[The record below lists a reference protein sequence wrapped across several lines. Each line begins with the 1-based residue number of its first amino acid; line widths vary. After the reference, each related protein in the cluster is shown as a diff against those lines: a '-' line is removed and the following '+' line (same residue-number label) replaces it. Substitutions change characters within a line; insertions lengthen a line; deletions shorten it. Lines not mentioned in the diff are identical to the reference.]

1 MPAIDPVVAR
11 YAARG
16 VPRYTS
22 YPSAPHFQAGFP
34 EAHYRTWLGALD
46 PSEPVSLYLHVPF
59 CREMC
64 WYCGCNMK
72 LARRYEPIAAYVEV
86 LLKELDLVAAA
97 LPDRMTISHLH
108 WGGGTPTALQP
119 ADLARVMEAVRK
131 RFEIDRNAELAI
143 ESDPRTLT
151 AEMTHLIGALGFTR
165 ASFGV
170 QEFNPEVQRAINR
183 VQPPEMVE
191 RAVDG
196 LRHAGV
202 SALNFDLIYGLPFQ
216 TGPSLVATVSAAA
229 AMSPDRLALFGYA
242 HVPWMAKNQR
252 MIPEH
257 ALPGPAE
264 RAEQAALAAETLTS
278 CGFDAI
284 GIDHFAQPQ
293 DELAVAA
300 REGRMRRNFQ
310 GYTTDR
316 ADTLIGLGAT
326 AIGTTPFGHVQ
337 NLSETRAWA
346 RAVRQAARAC
356 DRADHV
362 RRPGRRGGSR
372 AALWCKARLGN
383 GIIVSPWRAGVGWP
397 CRDRRAGSGPDA
409 ARSAAGARGRRC
421 LRHLSRT
428 WCCPAQ
434 PGGLTSPSVARHP
447 EPAQSRVTRNRQAG
461 APCPQQ
467 DNSPT
472 RARGDTSRCH
482 IRVKTASCHRQ

>member
-11 YAARG
+11 YAARP

-22 YPSAPHFQAGFP
+22 YPSAPHFEAGFP
-34 EAHYRTWLGALD
+34 EARYRAWLGALD
-46 PSEPVSLYLHVPF
+46 QGEPVSLYLHVPF

-72 LARRYEPIAAYVEV
+72 LARRYEPIAAYVDV
-86 LLKELDLVAAA
+86 LLKELELVAAA
-97 LPDRMTISHLH
+97 LPARMTISHLH

-119 ADLARVMEAVRK
+119 ADLARVMEAVRR
-131 RFEIDRNAELAI
+131 RFEIDRGAELAI

-170 QEFNPEVQRAINR
+170 QEFNPKVQRAINR

-196 LRHAGV
+196 LRNAGV
-202 SALNFDLIYGLPFQ
+202 RALNFDLIYGLPFQ

-252 MIPEH
+252 MIPED

-264 RAEQAALAAETLTS
+264 RAEQAALAAETLEA
-278 CGFDAI
+278 CGFDTI
-284 GIDHFAQPQ
+284 GIDHFARPK
-293 DELAVAA
+293 DDLAVAA

-316 ADTLIGLGAT
+316 ANTLIGLGAT

-346 RAVRQAARAC
+346 RAVEAGSLPVGRGLAYSGEDRLRAHVIERIMCDGAADTEAAARQFEAPT
-356 DRADHV
+356 D
-362 RRPGRRGGSR
+362 
-372 AALWCKARLGN
+372 W
-383 GIIVSPWRAGVGWP
+383 
-397 CRDRRAGSGPDA
+397 AGSSLAGLSGLAADGLVVVDGPRVALTPRGRPLARVVAAAFDSYLERGA
-409 ARSAAGARGRRC
+409 ARHS
-421 LRHLSRT
+421 
-428 WCCPAQ
+428 
-434 PGGLTSPSVARHP
+434 
-447 EPAQSRVTRNRQAG
+447 QA
-461 APCPQQ
+461 
-467 DNSPT
+467 
-472 RARGDTSRCH
+472 
-482 IRVKTASCHRQ
+482 V

>member
-1 MPAIDPVVAR
+1 MMPAIDPVVAR

-346 RAVRQAARAC
+346 RAVEAGLLPVGRGLATSGDDRLRAHVIERIMCDGRADVGEAARRFGA
-356 DRADHV
+356 
-362 RRPGRRGGSR
+362 RPDWATESLSALGELVSDGLVVIDGPEVALTPRGRPLARVVAAAFDTYLERG
-372 AALWCKARLGN
+372 
-383 GIIVSPWRAGVGWP
+383 
-397 CRDRRAGSGPDA
+397 A
-409 ARSAAGARGRRC
+409 ARHS
-421 LRHLSRT
+421 
-428 WCCPAQ
+428 
-434 PGGLTSPSVARHP
+434 
-447 EPAQSRVTRNRQAG
+447 QA
-461 APCPQQ
+461 
-467 DNSPT
+467 
-472 RARGDTSRCH
+472 
-482 IRVKTASCHRQ
+482 V

>member
-1 MPAIDPVVAR
+1 MDPVVAR
-11 YAARG
+11 HAARA

-46 PSEPVSLYLHVPF
+46 PREPVSLYLHVPF

-97 LPDRMTISHLH
+97 LPARMTISHLH

-119 ADLARVMEAVRK
+119 ADLARVMEAVRRK
-131 RFEIDRNAELAI
+131 FTIDGKAELAI

-170 QEFNPEVQRAINR
+170 QEFNPRVQQAINR

-196 LRHAGV
+196 LRDAGV
-202 SALNFDLIYGLPFQ
+202 RALNFDLIYGLPFQ

-229 AMSPDRLALFGYA
+229 AMAPDRLALFGYA
-242 HVPWMAKNQR
+242 HVPWMARNQR
-252 MIPEH
+252 MIPEA

-264 RAEQAALAAETLTS
+264 RAEQAALAAETLTA

-284 GIDHFAQPQ
+284 GIDHFAQPH
-293 DELAVAA
+293 DELALAA

-316 ADTLIGLGAT
+316 ANTLIGLGAT

-346 RAVRQAARAC
+346 RAVEAGRLPVGKGLAFRGEDRMRAHVIERIMCDGRADVGEAGRRFGAAPDWAAESLSALGDLVADGLVVIDGPEVALTPRGRPLARVVAAAFDTYLESGAAR
-356 DRADHV
+356 H
-362 RRPGRRGGSR
+362 S
-372 AALWCKARLGN
+372 
-383 GIIVSPWRAGVGWP
+383 
-397 CRDRRAGSGPDA
+397 
-409 ARSAAGARGRRC
+409 
-421 LRHLSRT
+421 
-428 WCCPAQ
+428 
-434 PGGLTSPSVARHP
+434 
-447 EPAQSRVTRNRQAG
+447 QA
-461 APCPQQ
+461 
-467 DNSPT
+467 
-472 RARGDTSRCH
+472 
-482 IRVKTASCHRQ
+482 V